1 MNDQPHTPAPPA
13 AGADSPAERLPYTPP
28 TLERLGEWSAL
39 TLQQS
44 IPIGPG
50 GFRFDP
56 DSSTRLA

>member
-1 MNDQPHTPAPPA
+1 MSDQPRTPASPEDAAPA
-13 AGADSPAERLPYTPP
+13 AERLPYTPP

-50 GFRFDP
+50 GFLFDP
-56 DSSTRLA
+56 DTPTKLA